1 MIRVGTQSLRING
14 FSFMLFGFYTVYSS
28 LLLALGKGLAG
39 FLSARNLFH
48 TCNSDSSS
56 ILGNQ
61 RHYVRPANR

>member
-39 FLSARNLFH
+39 FFLELVGKEFVSYL
-48 TCNSDSSS
+48 
-56 ILGNQ
+56 
-61 RHYVRPANR
+61 